1 MTDWASY
8 RRRFSVLSD
17 YCHLISNS
25 LGATPDRA
33 QELALQY
40 VQDWGRRGV
49 RAWEESWWDLSRV
62 VGDKIGALMGADPD
76 SVSMHLNVTG
86 AEASV
91 LSCFDLAGPR
101 NKVVVV
107 EMEFPSILYL
117 YREWLQ
123 GRGRLEVI
131 PCPDGITVPTERL
144 LAAIDETT
152 LLVPISHVLFRSSY
166 IVDAETIIRRAH
178 EVGAL
183 VVLDVFQSLGTIPVD
198 VRKLDADFAVGG
210 CLKWLCGGPGA
221 GFLYVRPD
229 LQPTLSPRLT
239 GWLAHR
245 EPFAFDTGP
254 LRRAEGSYSFMNGT
268 PNIPALYICQ
278 AGLDIVTEVG
288 IQAIRARS
296 LELNARLLQAAAVRG
311 WQTATPSEP
320 RRRAGSV
327 ALDLPDAEKIA
338 GLLNARN
345 FLVDY
350 RPGAGIRIAPH
361 FYNTRDEIDRVVA
374 EIERI
379 QTEEIPHAGEALR
392 GSRDRPS

>member
-1 MTDWASY
+1 
-8 RRRFSVLSD
+8 
-17 YCHLISNS
+17 
-25 LGATPDRA
+25 
-33 QELALQY
+33 
-40 VQDWGRRGV
+40 
-49 RAWEESWWDLSRV
+49 
-62 VGDKIGALMGADPD
+62 
-76 SVSMHLNVTG
+76 
-86 AEASV
+86 
-91 LSCFDLAGPR
+91 
-101 NKVVVV
+101 
-107 EMEFPSILYL
+107 MEFPSILYL

-166 IVDAETIIRRAH
+166 IVDAEAIIRRAH

-198 VRKLDADFAVGG
+198 VRKLDLDFAVGG

-221 GFLYVRPD
+221 CFLYVRPD
-229 LQPTLSPRLT
+229 LQSTLSPRFT
-239 GWLAHR
+239 GWLSHR

-254 LRRAEGSYSFMNGT
+254 LCRAEGSYRFMTGT

-278 AGLDIVTEVG
+278 AGLDIVAEVG

-296 LELNARLLQAAAVRG
+296 LDLNGRLLQAAAVRG
-311 WQTATPSEP
+311 WRTVTPVEP
-320 RRRAGSV
+320 HRRAGTV
-327 ALDLPDAEKIA
+327 ALDLIDAEHKA

-350 RPGAGIRIAPH
+350 RPKAGIRISPH
-361 FYNTRDEIDRVVA
+361 FYNTPDEIDRVVA
-374 EIERI
+374 EIEQI
-379 QTEEIPHAGEALR
+379 QAEGIPRAGEALR
-392 GSRDRPS
+392 GSKGRPA